1 MENKTTQTSTR
12 TPAQARPQTVRAAGK
27 IRSQAR
33 TVAYGALIAA
43 LYVVLTYL
51 CSLLGLSSMAIQA
64 RFSEALCVLTL
75 YTAAAV
81 PGMWLGC
88 LLANLLTGAV
98 VWDVIFGSL
107 ATLVGALGGW
117 LLGRLAHR
125 AEGKGNARRAMV
137 WKILVPL
144 PTVVANTVVVPLVLT
159 YAYGL
164 EDGLPYLAL
173 TVGLG
178 EVLSAWIFGLVL
190 LFALEKRK
198 SSGKMSGKT
207 TGKAA
212 SKSKGQ

>member
-1 MENKTTQTSTR
+1 MENKTNQTQTHT
-12 TPAQARPQTVRAAGK
+12 AHAAGK
-27 IRSQAR
+27 TRSQAR

-125 AEGKGNARRAMV
+125 AEDKGKGRLATV
-137 WKILVPL
+137 WKVLVPL
-144 PTVVANTVVVPLVLT
+144 PTVVANTIVVPLVLT

-178 EVLSAWIFGLVL
+178 EVLSAWVFGLL
-190 LFALEKRK
+190 LLVVLEKRK
-198 SSGKMSGKT
+198 QHRQKT
-207 TGKAA
+207 DK
-212 SKSKGQ
+212 